1 MEERTQAMAAGEAA
15 EELPKAWNPA
25 EGEPEARRIWEEA
38 DLFRAPE
45 DGRGRTGLRF
55 SIVMPPPNVT
65 GNLHMGHAMDNT
77 LQDIL
82 IRWHRMRGDATLWQ
96 PGTDHAGIAT
106 QHVVEVRL
114 AQEGLERRAMGRE
127 AFVERVWRWKD
138 EYEANILRQL
148 RRIGASPDWSRLRFT
163 MDEGLSRAVREVF
176 VRLWE
181 RGLIYRGDYIIQW
194 CPVCGTALAD
204 IEVEHEP
211 VEGRLYHVRYPLL
224 DEEGHATGEALEI
237 ATARPE
243 TMFGD
248 VAVAIHPGDPRY
260 RHLVGRRLRH
270 PLVDRELPVIEDEA
284 VDPDFGTGALKV
296 TPAHDADD
304 FAIGQ
309 RHRLEPIRVID
320 ETGHLTAEAGRF
332 AGMERFEAR
341 RAVVEE
347 LRRQGFLVREEA
359 YQQAVGRCY
368 RCGTVV
374 EPLISRQWFVRV
386 APLAEKARQAVER
399 GEVRLVPER
408 FTRIFFNWLDG
419 IHDWC
424 ISRQIW
430 WGHRI
435 PAWTCRNCGQLT
447 VAREAPERCPH
458 CGSTELDQD
467 PDVLDTWFS
476 SALWPF
482 STLGWPESTREL
494 ELYYPTSVLVTGY
507 DILFFWVARMLFMGL
522 EFMGQVPFR
531 TVVLHG
537 LVRDEQGQKMS
548 KSRGNGVDPLEVVD
562 EFGADALRWSL
573 VIGVSPGNDQ
583 RFLREKVEGAR
594 NFANKVWNVA
604 RFARLNL
611 GDLEAGFDDA
621 GLPRLPEEGLRLE
634 DRWILSRLDAV
645 TEAVDRRLGEFEF
658 GEAAR
663 ELYDFLWGEVCDWYV
678 EAIKPRLRQAAE
690 ADAAAQADRRT
701 AQQVLLGVLD
711 RALRLLHPFMPFVSE
726 VIWQHLPHRGPALM
740 GAQWP
745 PALGRRDPEAE
756 EAMGRIAEAVRSM
769 RNLRAELRLPPSAR
783 PRFLVRR
790 QDAELLLGE
799 ERMVRTL
806 AGLGA
811 LERVRPGEE
820 PAPGTFLADVAGGAE
835 LILPLEGLGDP
846 GELRARF
853 ARELE
858 RLESELERERR
869 RVADEGFVRK
879 APPEVVERSRRA
891 VEEKEAAAELLRL
904 RLRQL
909 GSA

>member
-1 MEERTQAMAAGEAA
+1 MEERRKGLAAEEVA

-25 EGEPEARRIWEEA
+25 EGEPEAARIWEEA
-38 DLFRAPE
+38 GLYRAPE
-45 DGRGRTGLRF
+45 GGRSRTGERF

-82 IRWHRMRGDATLWQ
+82 VRWHRMRGDATLWQ

-114 AQEGLERRAMGRE
+114 AEEGLDRRSLGRE

-148 RRIGASPDWSRLRFT
+148 RRMGASPDWSRLRFT

-194 CPVCGTALAD
+194 CPDCGTALAD

-211 VEGRLYHVRYPLL
+211 AEGRLYRVRYPLL
-224 DEEGHATGEALEI
+224 DGEGRESGEALEV

-248 VAVAIHPGDPRY
+248 VAVAVHPGDGRY
-260 RHLVGRRLRH
+260 RHLVGRALRH
-270 PLVDRELPVIEDEA
+270 PLVDRKLPVIADEA

-296 TPAHDADD
+296 TPAHDPDD
-304 FAIGQ
+304 FEIGR
-309 RHRLEPIRVID
+309 RHGLEPVQVID
-320 ETGHLTAEAGRF
+320 EEGRLTAEAGRF
-332 AGMERFEAR
+332 AGMERFAAR
-341 RAVVEE
+341 EAVVEE
-347 LRRQGFLVREEA
+347 LRRRGFLAGEER
-359 YQQAVGRCY
+359 YEQAVGRCY

-374 EPLISRQWFVRV
+374 EPLVSRQWFVRV
-386 APLAEKARQAVER
+386 GPLADKARRAVER
-399 GEVRLVPER
+399 GEVRFVPER

-419 IHDWC
+419 LHDWC

-435 PAWTCRNCGQLT
+435 PAWTCAHCGQLT
-447 VAREAPERCPH
+447 VAREAPERCPR
-458 CGSTELDQD
+458 CGSTELEQD

-482 STLGWPESTREL
+482 TTLGWPERTREL

-537 LVRDEQGQKMS
+537 LIRDEQGRKMS
-548 KSRGNGVDPLEVVD
+548 KSRGNGVDPLEVADVY
-562 EFGADALRWSL
+562 GADALRWSL
-573 VIGVSPGNDQ
+573 VVGVSPGNDQ

-611 GDLEAGFDDA
+611 GDLKAGFDAD
-621 GLPRLPEEGLRLE
+621 GLPLLPEEGLRLE
-634 DRWILSRLDAV
+634 DRWILSRLGAV
-645 TEAVDRRLGEFEF
+645 TEAVDRRLGQFEF

-678 EAIKPRLRQAAE
+678 EAIKPRLRPEAGDEAAE
-690 ADAAAQADRRT
+690 ADRGVAQR
-701 AQQVLLGVLD
+701 VLLGLLD
-711 RALRLLHPFMPFVSE
+711 RSLRLLHPFMPFVSE

-740 GAQWP
+740 GAAWP
-745 PALGRRDPEAE
+745 AAEERRDAAAE
-756 EAMGRIAEAVRSM
+756 EAMGRLMAAVRAM
-769 RNLRAELRLPPSAR
+769 RNLRSELRLAPSAR
-783 PRFLVRR
+783 PRFLVRGEG
-790 QDAELLLGE
+790 AGLLLDE
-799 ERMVRTL
+799 ARMVRTL
-806 AGLGA
+806 AGLGG
-811 LERVRPGEE
+811 LEPVQPGAE
-820 PAPGTFLADVAGGAE
+820 PEPGSFLADVAGGAE
-835 LILPLEGLGDP
+835 LILPLEGLGDRE
-846 GELRARF
+846 ELRARF

-858 RLESELERERR
+858 RLEEELGRERAR
-869 RVADEGFVRK
+869 LASDGFVRK

-891 VEEKEAAAELLRL
+891 VEEKEAAAALLRL

-909 GSA
+909 GAL